1 MDIASTI
8 AAIST
13 PAGMGALAVIRM
25 SGPQSIDIGG
35 RVFRA
40 KSGQALL
47 QQPHGTVRY
56 GSIVDGEREVDE
68 VMVSVFRAPRSFT
81 GQDMVEIACHG
92 SPVIQRQIVQL
103 LLQHGAKPA
112 APGEFTLRAFLQG
125 RLDLAQAEAVA
136 VLIASSS
143 EAARRMAMQQL
154 RGGVSSLL
162 KGLRQRLVHLMAMLE
177 LELDFSEEEDVEFA
191 SREELRELLLD
202 VRAEAERLA
211 GTFAAGNALK
221 EGIPVAIAGRPNAG
235 KSTLLNRLLREER
248 ALVSDIPG
256 TTRDSI
262 EEQISLGGMAF
273 RLIDTAGLRSTT
285 DVVEQMGIARARARI
300 GQASV
305 VLYLVDA
312 ATAPAECLVE
322 VEAVAQGMEAGQRML
337 VLVAKADSAPQNAAE
352 LVKYLH
358 NSNIRQKVLMLS
370 ARSGEGCDALEDA
383 LMEVGRSLLP
393 EEGSVVLTNARHE
406 HALRAAIEG
415 IDGALGGIGRG
426 LTADLLAV
434 ELRYALEHIGSIT
447 GEITTEE
454 VLGDIF
460 ANFCIGK

>member
-1 MDIASTI
+1 MDTNSTI

-13 PAGMGALAVIRM
+13 PAGMGALAVIRL
-25 SGPQSIDIGG
+25 SGPQATSIAEK
-35 RVFRA
+35 VFRA
-40 KSGQALL
+40 KSGQSLM
-47 QQPHGTVRY
+47 QQPHSTVRY
-56 GSIVDGEREVDE
+56 GAIVDGQREVDE
-68 VMVSVFRAPRSFT
+68 VMVSVFRAPRTFT

-103 LLQHGAKPA
+103 LIRHGAKPA
-112 APGEFTLRAFLQG
+112 APGEFTLRAFVHG

-136 VLIASSS
+136 DLIASSS

-162 KGLRQRLVHLMAMLE
+162 SQLRQKLVHLMAMLE
-177 LELDFSEEEDVEFA
+177 LELDFSEEDVEFA
-191 SREELRELLLD
+191 NRDELRQLLLD
-202 VRAEAERLA
+202 VRTEAARLA
-211 GTFAAGNALK
+211 GTFEAGNAIK
-221 EGIPVAIAGRPNAG
+221 EGIAVAIAGRPNAG

-273 RLIDTAGLRSTT
+273 RLIDTAGLRQTT
-285 DVVEQMGIARARARI
+285 DSVERMGIARAQERIARA
-300 GQASV
+300 AV

-312 ATAPAECLVE
+312 STPMLNMLDE
-322 VEAVAQGMEAGQRML
+322 VETFAKQLESGQRLL
-337 VLVAKADSAPQNAAE
+337 VLMSKIDCAPPTSETA
-352 LVKYLH
+352 VKQLMDR
-358 NSNIRQKVLMLS
+358 NICQQAILLS
-370 ARSGEGCDALEDA
+370 AQSGEGCDALEDA
-383 LMEVGRSLLP
+383 LIAIGHSLLP
-393 EEGSVVLTNARHE
+393 EEDSVVLTNARHE

-415 IDGALGGIGRG
+415 IDGALNGIERG

-447 GEITTEE
+447 GEITTDE

>member
-40 KSGQALL
+40 KSGQTLL

-56 GSIVDGEREVDE
+56 GCIADGEREVDE

-136 VLIASSS
+136 DLIASSS

-177 LELDFSEEEDVEFA
+177 LELDFSEEDVEFA

-221 EGIPVAIAGRPNAG
+221 EGILVAIAGRPNAG

-285 DVVEQMGIARARARI
+285 DVVEQMGIERARARI

-312 ATAPAECLVE
+312 ATAPAECLAE
-322 VEAVAQGMEAGQRML
+322 VEAVAQELESGQRLM
-337 VLVAKADSAPQNAAE
+337 VLVSKVDSTPQNAAE

-406 HALRAAIEG
+406 HALSAAIEG
-415 IDGALGGIGRG
+415 IDGALGGIERG